1 MFFKDL
7 FLINFR
13 NLKDIKIEFSNGLNI
28 FFGDNGQGKSNLL
41 EALYIITN
49 GDSFRYNDNSS
60 LINHESAQ
68 ASIRANIIKNNLDYE
83 IKVLIDKRIKTFYL
97 NEKRISSS
105 QLKKNLYSIIFSPES
120 LAAIKEGS
128 EQRRDLID
136 EVVTSSDLSS
146 VQILNDYKRLLRSRN
161 KVFKDYKVEIINFNQ
176 AQDIIESLNPLFL
189 EKAAKY
195 VFLRIEAIKKI
206 TSTFSYILKEIT
218 GNQNVD
224 ISVEYWAS
232 DQKMN
237 NFTYENIYDALS
249 KRLSELSKAEYSSGV
264 SLVGPHKHDVKFIY
278 NQNDSRFF
286 CSQGQQRAI
295 ILAFKIAQIVYHKE
309 VQGEYPVLMLD
320 DVLSEL
326 DLTRRSFLVK
336 FLHEI
341 NTQTFITTT
350 DLSLSQ
356 DFSLD
361 NLKTFKVN
369 KGIVEKL

>member
-1 MFFKDL
+1 MYFNDL
-7 FLINFR
+7 SLKSFR
-13 NLKDIKIEFSNGLNI
+13 NLENAYLEFSPGLNI

-41 EALYIITN
+41 ESLYLLTN
-49 GDSFRYNDNSS
+49 GDSFRYSENNS
-60 LINHESAQ
+60 LIAHDAAQ
-68 ASIRANIIKNNLDYE
+68 ALIKGKIIKNNLDFQ
-83 IKVLIDKRIKTFYL
+83 IKMIVDKRIKSIYL
-97 NEKRISSS
+97 NEKKISSN
-105 QLKKNLYSIIFSPES
+105 QQRKNFYSIIFSPES

-136 EVVTSSDLSS
+136 EVIISSDSNVL
-146 VQILNDYKRLLRSRN
+146 QTINDYKKLLKSKNR
-161 KVFKDYKVEIINFNQ
+161 VFKEYKLDLISKNQ
-176 AQDIIESLNPLFL
+176 AKDIIESLNTLFL
-189 EKAAKY
+189 EKASQY
-195 VFLRIEAIKKI
+195 VFNRLLAINNLQPLFKN
-206 TSTFSYILKEIT
+206 TLKEIT
-218 GNQNVD
+218 GIESVD
-224 ISVEYWAS
+224 ILVEYWAS
-232 DQKMN
+232 DEVIN
-237 NFTYENIYDALS
+237 NFTQDQVYNALS
-249 KRLSELSKAEYSSGV
+249 KRLKELSEIEYSSGI

-295 ILAFKIAQIVYHKE
+295 ILAFKIAQIVYHKG

-356 DFSLD
+356 NFSLSA
-361 NLKTFKVN
+361 LKTFKVN
-369 KGIVEKL
+369 KGCVEKI